1 MNASKL
7 TTLCAALLVAGLAGC
22 DGNDD
27 EVAALPDLVPPATTE
42 PVDDMTA
49 GTDTSGTIT
58 VATAD
63 DGGTYLTDSAGN
75 AVYMLEG
82 DPEGDACVGD
92 CLETWPP
99 VLVTDVQPSVDVG
112 VDLDPALVGT
122 MQRPDG
128 TMQVTY
134 NGFPLYRYAA
144 DTGANRIAGHGID
157 DQWGEWYLLTP
168 TGEEFAMSGGTT
180 ADASMVGGA
189 DGEVEADSSVAEDAT
204 TDDGPADTSAIE
216 EGTGD
221 DY

>member
-7 TTLCAALLVAGLAGC
+7 TTLFAALLVAGLAGC
-22 DGNDD
+22 DANDD
-27 EVAALPDLVPPATTE
+27 ADVAASPDLVPPAATE
-42 PVDDMTA
+42 PADGMTA
-49 GTDTSGTIT
+49 GTDAGTIT

-99 VLVTDVQPSVDVG
+99 VLVTDVQPSVDLG
-112 VDLDPALVGT
+112 VDLDPALLGT
-122 MQRPDG
+122 IERPDG

-168 TGEEFAMSGGTT
+168 TGEEFAMTGTA
-180 ADASMVGGA
+180 ADAGMAA
-189 DGEVEADSSVAEDAT
+189 DADAEVEADSSVAEDAT

-216 EGTGD
+216 EGTED
-221 DY
+221 EY